1 MTFPMHVAHPLCVH
15 PDHSA
20 NVHLLKASMYACTGL
35 NTAGKLP
42 I

>member
-1 MTFPMHVAHPLCVH
+1 MTLSMHVAHPPCVH
-15 PDHSA
+15 LGHLA

-35 NTAGKLP
+35 STAGKLP